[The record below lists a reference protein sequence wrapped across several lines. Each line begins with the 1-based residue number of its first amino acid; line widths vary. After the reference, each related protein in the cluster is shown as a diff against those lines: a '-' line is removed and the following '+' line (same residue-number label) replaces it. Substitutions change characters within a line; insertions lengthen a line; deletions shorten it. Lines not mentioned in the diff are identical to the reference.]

1 MNPIVEK
8 VYQIGIIP
16 VIAFNSVDEAL
27 PLCKALAEGGLPAA
41 EVTFRTACAEE
52 CIRKIHEEMPE
63 MLLGAGTV
71 LTCDQADRAM
81 AAGAS
86 FIVAPGFDPE
96 VCKHVIDKGGIMM
109 PGTASAGEMQQ
120 AMNMGCEAL
129 KFFPAEA
136 NGGVGMLKNIGAALK
151 GARWMCT
158 GGVNAKNVN
167 DYLGY
172 DQIFAVGG
180 TWMCKSDVIKA
191 GDWAKITAQSKE
203 AVDTM
208 LGLHLIH
215 VGINTGNEEE
225 GMKVA
230 TLLGGLLNMKV
241 APGNSS
247 IFVGNKEFEIMK
259 THTTIGADMLEGMV
273 QYRDSAL
280 VRAARDICRWHHER
294 YDGSG
299 YPDGL
304 KGEEIPI
311 SAQVVALVDV
321 YDALTSDRVYKKAFP
336 HEKAMRMILN
346 GDCGAFNPLLID
358 CLIDLQ
364 DRIIVEK
371 DEQDSPPPISV
382 NDEGAGKSGSLI
394 DEGRPDDENGP
405 TRKG

>member
-71 LTCDQADRAM
+71 LTTEQADRAM

-109 PGTASAGEMQQ
+109 PGTCSAGEMQQ

-151 GARWMCT
+151 SARWMCT
-158 GGVNAKNVN
+158 GGVNAKN
-167 DYLGY
+167 
-172 DQIFAVGG
+172 
-180 TWMCKSDVIKA
+180 
-191 GDWAKITAQSKE
+191 TAQSKE

-208 LGLHLIH
+208 LGLKLMH

-225 GMKVA
+225 AMKVA
-230 TLLGGLLNMKV
+230 NLIGGLLNMKV

-259 THTTIGADMLEGMV
+259 KPGRGTHGHIDIGCNNVDRAIYHLSQRGVKFDLDSKVVKNGKTIACYFADEIGGFAFHLV
-273 QYRDSAL
+273 QA
-280 VRAARDICRWHHER
+280 
-294 YDGSG
+294 
-299 YPDGL
+299 
-304 KGEEIPI
+304 
-311 SAQVVALVDV
+311 
-321 YDALTSDRVYKKAFP
+321 
-336 HEKAMRMILN
+336 
-346 GDCGAFNPLLID
+346 
-358 CLIDLQ
+358 
-364 DRIIVEK
+364 
-371 DEQDSPPPISV
+371 
-382 NDEGAGKSGSLI
+382 
-394 DEGRPDDENGP
+394 
-405 TRKG
+405 